1 MSQPTPTPVPTVP
14 PTPETLTAQQARG
27 GIIGHKVRYVL
38 AISVLLAVAAMVSV
52 YIAAPGGLQDGPTSA
67 PGPR

>member
-1 MSQPTPTPVPTVP
+1 MIKPTASPRPKPTI
-14 PTPETLTAQQARG
+14 LSAQQARG
-27 GIIGHKVRYVL
+27 GVVGHKVRYVL

-52 YIAAPGGLQDGPTSA
+52 YIAAPGNLQDGPTSA

>member
-1 MSQPTPTPVPTVP
+1 MTQTPPQPIEAPKILSS
-14 PTPETLTAQQARG
+14 EEARG
-27 GIIGHKVRYVL
+27 AVTGHKVRYVL

-52 YIAAPGGLQDGPTSA
+52 YVAAPGGLQDGPTTA